1 VIEGLREAMR
11 RRDFII
17 AIVGSTATWPLAA
30 RAQQSALPEI
40 GFMSA
45 RSPEDS
51 VSVLASF
58 HNGLK
63 EGGFIDGRNVKIEYR
78 WAHGDYD
85 RLPAFA
91 AEFVGRRVKVLVAT
105 GGDASARAAKA
116 ATSSIPIVF
125 TMGGDPVKAGLVVSY
140 NRPGGNATG
149 CVVLSND
156 LEPKRLGLLRE
167 IVPGDYRFGALINPN
182 FPPAV
187 DQLNDL
193 ENAARKM
200 GRDIFVAKAS
210 NEAELGAAFAALL
223 RERVGGLVVASD
235 PFFDTRRASIIAFAA
250 KNRLP
255 AIYQFR
261 EYAIDGGLIS
271 YGPSITD
278 SYRQVGVYAGRILN
292 GAKPTDLPVLEP
304 TKFDFVINLRT
315 ARALGLEIP
324 PIISA
329 SADEVIE

>member
-1 VIEGLREAMR
+1 MR
-11 RRDFII
+11 RRDFVK
-17 AIVGSTATWPLAA
+17 AIVGSTAAWPLAA
-30 RAQQSALPEI
+30 RAQQSVLPEI

-51 VSVLASF
+51 AYVLASF

-63 EGGFIDGRNVKIEYR
+63 EGGFVDGRNVKIEYR
-78 WAHGDYD
+78 WARGDYD

-91 AEFVGRRVKVLVAT
+91 ADFVGRKVKVLVAT
-105 GGDASARAAKA
+105 GGDASARAARA

-125 TMGGDPVKAGLVVSY
+125 TIGGDPVKAGLVDSY

-156 LEPKRLGLLRE
+156 MEPKRLSLLRE

-182 FPPAV
+182 FPPAM
-187 DQLNDL
+187 DQLSDL
-193 ENAARKM
+193 ENAARKL
-200 GRDIFVAKAS
+200 GRDLFVAKAG
-210 NEAELGAAFAALL
+210 NDAELDAAFAALL

-235 PFFDTRRASIIAFAA
+235 PFFDTRRSSIIAFAA

-278 SYRQVGVYAGRILN
+278 SYRQVGVYAGRILS
-292 GAKPTDLPVLEP
+292 GVKPTDLPVLEP

>member
-1 VIEGLREAMR
+1 MR
-11 RRDFII
+11 RREFITLL
-17 AIVGSTATWPLAA
+17 GGTAVKPTLRPLVAC
-30 RAQQSALPEI
+30 AQQSASPEI

-45 RSPEDS
+45 RSLEDS
-51 VSVLASF
+51 VYVLASF
-58 HNGLK
+58 HKGLE
-63 EGGFIDGRNVKIEYR
+63 EGGFVDGRNVKIEYR
-78 WAHGDYD
+78 WARGDYD

-91 AEFVGRRVKVLVAT
+91 AEFVSRKVKVLVAT
-105 GGDASARAAKA
+105 GGDASARAARA

-125 TMGGDPVKAGLVVSY
+125 TIGGDPVKAGLVDSY

-149 CVVLSND
+149 CVSLSND

-167 IVPGDYRFGALINPN
+167 IVPGDYRFGALIKPN
-182 FPPAV
+182 FPPAA

-193 ENAARKM
+193 ENAARKI
-200 GRDIFVAKAS
+200 GRDLFVAKAS
-210 NEAELGAAFAALL
+210 DEVELDAAFAALL
-223 RERVGGLVVASD
+223 RERVGGLLVASD
-235 PFFDTRRASIIAFAA
+235 PFFDTRRDSIIAFAA

-278 SYRQVGVYAGRILN
+278 SYRQVGFYAGRILR

-304 TKFDFVINLRT
+304 TKFV
-315 ARALGLEIP
+315 
-324 PIISA
+324 S
-329 SADEVIE
+329 